1 MKRGWESWNSSTWQK
16 KKRLKD
22 SHEHVHNAYK
32 YLMGRS
38 KDIRTRDFLSV
49 VHSDRT
55 KGNGQKMKYRKY
67 LLKFLLRKNVSMS
80 GWSNQVAQ
88 RPWSMHRNNPCATY
102 CSWNFSSRNGYLQR
116 AFHAQLFPCSIIL

>member
-1 MKRGWESWNSSTWQK
+1 MIKPLEHLSYEERLRKLEQFNLAK

-55 KGNGQKMKYRKY
+55 KGNGRKMKYRKY

-102 CSWNFSSRNGYLQR
+102 CS
-116 AFHAQLFPCSIIL
+116 